1 LKSVEEETGDQ
12 TNGTYSILPSSVGQ
26 ALSLGGYLAAV
37 QKHEGKHVITVGD
50 CQWSVAGKRGKKTKT
65 PEETSRSVEVLK
77 QIQNDQEDR
86 KKATQNVN
94 VGVLKSRYEAIKP
107 DEEPVPIEIVYKRE
121 CHVQKCG
128 DPKCGGIKHNQHTPS
143 VAWHCSVDTKKRIV
157 PKSSDK
163 LVPKQK
169 EGPCMLAPVRSD
181 QNTRTIGGK
190 TYKKVSGLVD
200 SGAVDSVTNE
210 KTAPWIPIQQTAASR
225 SGMKYTV
232 ADGRTVPNRGQ
243 QKFCGTTD
251 DGLPID
257 MGIQITDV
265 CKTLFSVRKIKE
277 AGNIVIFGAEEGD
290 MIINKRSGSR
300 TKIEDNGKDYQLS
313 IWMEVPKEA
322 ITKLGA
328 LSSVEDVI
336 REELKTK
343 SVEEVRDQFM
353 QSTMWNRLLGSE
365 ETPFPRQ
372 DI

>member
-1 LKSVEEETGDQ
+1 MCFCC
-12 TNGTYSILPSSVGQ
+12 YRSSVD
-26 ALSLGGYLAAV
+26 
-37 QKHEGKHVITVGD
+37 I
-50 CQWSVAGKRGKKTKT
+50 
-65 PEETSRSVEVLK
+65 EE
-77 QIQNDQEDR
+77 
-86 KKATQNVN
+86 KA
-94 VGVLKSRYEAIKP
+94 
-107 DEEPVPIEIVYKRE
+107 
-121 CHVQKCG
+121 
-128 DPKCGGIKHNQHTPS
+128 
-143 VAWHCSVDTKKRIV
+143 V
-157 PKSSDK
+157 PKKSLNK
-163 LVPKQK
+163 VVPKQR
-169 EGPCMLAPVRSD
+169 EEPSMLAPVRSD
-181 QNTRTIGGK
+181 QNTKIVGGR
-190 TYKKVSGLVD
+190 TYKRISGLVD
-200 SGAVDSVTNE
+200 SGAVDSVTND
-210 KTAPWIPIQQTAASR
+210 KTAPWIPIQQTEASR

-243 QKFCGTTD
+243 QKFCGTTE

-322 ITKLGA
+322 AAKLGA

-343 SVEEVRDQFM
+343 SVEEVRDQLM

>member
-1 LKSVEEETGDQ
+1 MKHGGATCHEC
-12 TNGTYSILPSSVGQ
+12 GTAQQPLRRCG
-26 ALSLGGYLAAV
+26 
-37 QKHEGKHVITVGD
+37 ECGKHTCAQHFTTHD
-50 CQWSVAGKRGKKTKT
+50 
-65 PEETSRSVEVLK
+65 EEMCFCCYRRSVDIE
-77 QIQNDQEDR
+77 E
-86 KKATQNVN
+86 KA
-94 VGVLKSRYEAIKP
+94 
-107 DEEPVPIEIVYKRE
+107 VPK
-121 CHVQKCG
+121 
-128 DPKCGGIKHNQHTPS
+128 GGLNK
-143 VAWHCSVDTKKRIV
+143 IV
-157 PKSSDK
+157 PKKAEKPS
-163 LVPKQK
+163 
-169 EGPCMLAPVRSD
+169 MLAPVRSD
-181 QNTRTIGGK
+181 QDTRVVGGR
-190 TYKKVSGLVD
+190 TYKKISGLVD
-200 SGAVDSVTNE
+200 SGAVDSVTNDR
-210 KTAPWIPIQQTAASR
+210 TAPWIPIQQTAASR

-232 ADGRTVPNRGQ
+232 ADGRTVLNRGQ
-243 QKFCGTTD
+243 QKFCGTTE

-322 ITKLGA
+322 VAKLGA

-343 SVEEVRDQFM
+343 SVEEVRGQLM